1 MPTNPP
7 MIHVDAIEM
16 HPHSSGEQFAAT
28 VGSITNLLGMR
39 KLGCSLVELEPGK
52 RAWPFHLH
60 YGQEELFVVL
70 AGEGTLRYDDSE
82 TPIRTGDVLFAP
94 TGNGTAHQIINTSER
109 QLRYLA
115 LSSMEDPEIC
125 YYPDSDKYG
134 SYSGDSSTPGGLMFM
149 AQQSSG
155 IDYWKDE

>member
-7 MIHVDAIEM
+7 VINVDDIKM
-16 HPHSSGEQFAAT
+16 HSHSSGEQFAASL
-28 VGSITNLLGMR
+28 GSITNLLGMN
-39 KLGCSLVELEPGK
+39 KLGCSLVELESGK

-70 AGEGTLRYDDSE
+70 AGEGTFRYHDNE
-82 TPIRTGDVLFAP
+82 IAIRTGDVIFAP
-94 TGNGTAHQIINTSER
+94 TGEGTAHQIINTTDH

-125 YYPDSDKYG
+125 YYPDSDKFG
-134 SYSGDSSTPGGLMFM
+134 SYSGDPSANDSLAFM
-149 AQQSSG
+149 AAQSSG
-155 IDYWKDE
+155 IDYWQDE

>member
-7 MIHVDAIEM
+7 MIHVDEIKM
-16 HPHSSGEQFAAT
+16 DTRPSGDQFGASL
-28 VGSITNLLGMR
+28 GSITSLLGMT
-39 KLGCSLVELEPGK
+39 KLGCTLVELEPGK

-70 AGEGTLRYDDSE
+70 AGEGTLRYDDDE
-82 TPIRTGDVLFAP
+82 TPIRTGDVIFTP
-94 TGNGTAHQIINTSER
+94 TGEGTAHQIINTSDS

-134 SYSGDSSTPGGLMFM
+134 SYSGEFMFM
-149 AQQSSG
+149 AEQSSR

>member
-1 MPTNPP
+1 MPTKPL
-7 MIHVDAIEM
+7 MIHVDDIKM
-16 HPHSSGEQFAAT
+16 HAHSSGDQFGASL
-28 VGSITNLLGMR
+28 GSITKLLNMR

-70 AGEGTLRYDDSE
+70 EGGGTLRYDDSE
-82 TPIRTGDVLFAP
+82 TPIRTGDVIFAP
-94 TGNGTAHQIINTSER
+94 TGEGTAHQIINTSDQ

-134 SYSGDSSTPGGLMFM
+134 SYSGELTFM
-149 AQQSSG
+149 AERSSG

>member
-7 MIHVDAIEM
+7 MINVDDIKLNA
-16 HPHSSGEQFAAT
+16 HSSGEQFGAAL
-28 VGSITNLLGMR
+28 GSITNLLGMR
-39 KLGCSLVELEPGK
+39 KLGCSLVELEPGM

-70 AGEGTLRYDDSE
+70 AGEGTLRYDDNES
-82 TPIRTGDVLFAP
+82 PIRTGDVIFAP
-94 TGNGTAHQIINTSER
+94 TGERTAHQIINTSER

-134 SYSGDSSTPGGLMFM
+134 SYSGDSSAPGRLKFM
-149 AQQSSG
+149 AAQSSG
-155 IDYWKDE
+155 IDYWQDE